1 MIFSRLLK
9 NRLTTKLFILFITI
23 QTYACGT
30 EELLTA
36 VEPDTGSSTND
47 GTSANTNTSDET
59 SERTDIKLSWVAPT
73 QREDNTGISLS
84 EIAGFK
90 VYYGTV
96 QGLYPGN
103 VIINDG
109 SAVDYTL
116 TSLPID
122 NTYYFVITTLDT
134 EGRESQ
140 HSAEVVTSI

>member
-9 NRLTTKLFILFITI
+9 NRLIIKLFILFITL
-23 QTYACGT
+23 QTSACGT

-36 VEPDTGSSTND
+36 AEPGTVSSTND
-47 GTSANTNTSDET
+47 GTSTNTSDET
-59 SERTDIKLSWVAPT
+59 SAHTDIKLSWVAPT
-73 QREDNTGISLS
+73 QREDNTGILLS

-96 QGLYPGN
+96 QGLYPGS

-109 SAVDYTL
+109 SAVGYTF
-116 TSLPID
+116 TSLAMD

-140 HSAEVVTSI
+140 HSPEVVTTI

>member
-9 NRLTTKLFILFITI
+9 NRLTTKLFILFITL
-23 QTYACGT
+23 QTSACGT

-36 VEPDTGSSTND
+36 VEPDTGSSTN
-47 GTSANTNTSDET
+47 NET
-59 SERTDIKLSWVAPT
+59 STHTDIKLSWVAPT

-96 QGLYPGN
+96 QGLYPGS

-109 SAVDYTL
+109 SAVGYTF
-116 TSLPID
+116 TSLAMD

-140 HSAEVVTSI
+140 HSPEVKTTI

>member
-9 NRLTTKLFILFITI
+9 NRLTTKLFILFII
-23 QTYACGT
+23 LQTSACGT

-36 VEPDTGSSTND
+36 VEPDTGSNTID
-47 GTSANTNTSDET
+47 VTGANTNISDET
-59 SERTDIKLSWVAPT
+59 SAHTDIKLSWVAPT

-109 SAVDYTL
+109 SAVDYTF
-116 TSLPID
+116 TSLPMD

-140 HSAEVVTSI
+140 HSPEVVTSI